1 MSSNLPLTL
10 AGALVCG
17 LVGCAQVS
25 KRPGP
30 VSIPVSEKSP
40 AKLDGSVAAA
50 AFHPPHVHAP
60 GEPTA
65 TAIEPAPAASPDLS
79 GPQPVDAY
87 IRRAL
92 AENRTVQAAF
102 HNVQSLKYRIPQVT
116 TLDDPVASN
125 TIFPIPSV
133 APQYSLMGYHPY
145 NVTLAQQF
153 PWFGTLRLRGE
164 VAERD
169 VLVALAEL
177 AAAQLDSVA
186 AVKRAYFDLYVSQKT
201 EEIIAENRKILED
214 FRTLAK
220 SRLEVGGTEQ
230 DVLRA
235 EVLISELDREA
246 ANIQQGIA
254 TARSSLSRQLH
265 VSPETD
271 LMTLPELPRAA
282 VPAEMERLY
291 QLAIAVRPELKG
303 RLAAVARDE
312 KAVELARK
320 RFYPNV
326 TLGLTY
332 MDMEKTNAMTPLT
345 AGGMPNVGF
354 FVGLNLPIYRAK
366 YRAGVVEAEERMKA
380 DAKLYEAQRDETL
393 GEIKDFMVQAKVQ
406 QDVIGLLRD
415 NILPRTNATL
425 ELARS
430 DYAKGNVDVA
440 TVFSALR
447 EVLQI
452 QLQVAQVEGELGKAL
467 ASLERAV
474 GTQINEHPPA
484 RGAEAVTPTPTSPPP
499 PPADSGPFRTNA
511 SAASREAGRPEP
523 VKPGP
528 L

>member
-1 MSSNLPLTL
+1 MRSNLSPTL
-10 AGALVCG
+10 AGALICG
-17 LVGCAQVS
+17 LVGCAHVS
-25 KRPGP
+25 KRPER
-30 VSIPVSEKSP
+30 VNASVSEKNP
-40 AKLDGSVAAA
+40 AKLDGSVVTT
-50 AFHPPHVHAP
+50 AFHPPHVPAL
-60 GEPTA
+60 GEPMA
-65 TAIEPAPAASPDLS
+65 TAIESAPAVSPDLS

-87 IRRAL
+87 IRQAL

-125 TIFPIPSV
+125 TIFPIPGV
-133 APQYSLMGYHPY
+133 APQYSLMGYNPY
-145 NVTLAQQF
+145 NLTLAQQF

-164 VAERD
+164 VAEGD

-186 AVKRAYFDLYVSQKT
+186 AVKRAYFDLYVNQKT
-201 EEIIAENRKILED
+201 EEIINENRKILED

-220 SRLEVGGTEQ
+220 SRLETGGTQQ

-235 EVLISELDREA
+235 EVLLSELDREA
-246 ANIQQGIA
+246 ANTQQGIA
-254 TARSSLSRQLH
+254 TTRASLARQLH
-265 VSPETD
+265 VSPETN

-282 VPAEMERLY
+282 IPAEMERLY

-312 KAVELARK
+312 KAVELAKK

-332 MDMEKTNAMTPLT
+332 MDMEKTNAMTPQT

-354 FVGLNLPIYRAK
+354 FVGFNLPIYRAK
-366 YRAGVVEAEERMKA
+366 YRAGVCEAEERTKA
-380 DAKLYEAQRDETL
+380 DAKLYEAQRDETF

-415 NILPRTNATL
+415 NILPRMNTTL

-452 QLQVAQVEGELGKAL
+452 QLQIAQVEGELGKAL

-484 RGAEAVTPTPTSPPP
+484 HRAEAVVPTPNTPPL
-499 PPADSGPFRTNA
+499 PPADSGPFRANA
-511 SAASREAGRPEP
+511 PAGSPEAGQPEP
-523 VKPGP
+523 IKPGP